1 MKVREFKGLEATTRA
16 IPIFGDGTTPVRPH
30 AFIWISASESHM
42 LDDVVAKLRALDF
55 GCSIHQAREVVGD
68 TSAGDGAV

>member
-1 MKVREFKGLEATTRA
+1 MKVREFKGLEGTTRA
-16 IPIFGDGTTPVRPH
+16 IPILGTGQRPFVRTRSVGSPQ
-30 AFIWISASESHM
+30 SESHM